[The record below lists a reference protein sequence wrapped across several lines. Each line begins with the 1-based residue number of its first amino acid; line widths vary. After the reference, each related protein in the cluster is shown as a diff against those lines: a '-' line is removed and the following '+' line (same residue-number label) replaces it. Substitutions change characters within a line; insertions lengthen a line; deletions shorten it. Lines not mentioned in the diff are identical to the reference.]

1 MEKTKYFSI
10 ENSANLSNETFKEIF
25 YKMWEIR
32 FFDEKVDEL
41 FARGLIHGT
50 THLAVG
56 QEATAAGSSAV
67 LKRPIG
73 SPRPIAGMGIHLPKE
88 PMSTK

>member
-1 MEKTKYFSI
+1 MEKTKHLSI

-41 FARGLIHGT
+41 FARGLIM
-50 THLAVG
+50 
-56 QEATAAGSSAV
+56 E
-67 LKRPIG
+67 RPIW
-73 SPRPIAGMGIHLPKE
+73 L
-88 PMSTK
+88 